1 MPNSLISSLHGP
13 LQPMDYSLTVNR
25 VIANGSWNLS
35 SIPYPILTKIKN
47 QIHDNPIP
55 SSFLT
60 SNQPNTLFW
69 TLSNNNNSTTNSCYN
84 ALRSIDFVPCT
95 ENLSWLWKVR
105 VPHKMNVFL
114 WLCWHNRI
122 KSNALL
128 HRRGMPISPNCN
140 LWSQDAETTKHILRT
155 CKQAQRKS
163 IYLIA
168 PRSKFGY
175 KETLKITLSS
185 SSTSLRTP
193 FLPSVAGCYGRIAI
207 KDKFSWNPL
216 NHILFTKFL
225 VYQLNLSISLPNIL
239 LWWNNA

>member
-1 MPNSLISSLHGP
+1 MATRYFFWTDKWITIMPNSLISSLHGP

-69 TLSNNNNSTTNSCYN
+69 TLSNNNNSATNSCYN
-84 ALRSIDFVPCT
+84 ALRSIDSVPCT

-140 LWSQDAETTKHILRT
+140 L
-155 CKQAQRKS
+155 
-163 IYLIA
+163 
-168 PRSKFGY
+168 
-175 KETLKITLSS
+175 
-185 SSTSLRTP
+185 
-193 FLPSVAGCYGRIAI
+193 
-207 KDKFSWNPL
+207 
-216 NHILFTKFL
+216 
-225 VYQLNLSISLPNIL
+225 
-239 LWWNNA
+239 